1 MRFFYCCFFY
11 ILQNCNYFHYTFDD
25 FRYLFGVLHGLLV
38 TVLTATCGIV
48 VAHFIIKVQY
58 LHERERRKRFFNFN
72 FFLIIL
78 PQLDMIYCF
87 IMQNPVF
94 FIKTTFCE
102 KFPFLSTKQNIQL
115 R

>member
-1 MRFFYCCFFY
+1 MRY
-11 ILQNCNYFHYTFDD
+11 ILLMFLLHILYNWNYF

-72 FFLIIL
+72 FFLTTL
-78 PQLDMIYCF
+78 PQLEWF
-87 IMQNPVF
+87 IV
-94 FIKTTFCE
+94 
-102 KFPFLSTKQNIQL
+102 S
-115 R
+115 